1 MQVHSVGATT
11 HVRGRMR
18 ADGDTTRACARPLL
32 PVQTVI
38 FSDVRQTPGLHSG
51 CSHGRVEPAAF
62 AIAHGCSVSP
72 RGRPFCRHDRPRARI
87 SPAAPSRGGPL
98 RRRRPVASRRAAD
111 RAGGAAVPA
120 LAAAAVGALVD
131 RVVAGWVTAVLP
143 GLRRIAAPR
152 CVPGTLPGPAG
163 ALEPVVTVLARRPSV
178 TLPGPDPPPSAAG
191 ALLAGVTGGTW
202 RLALVPAAVLP
213 AVGLPALGGRALLPP
228 ALGVA
233 LALLVTAAR
242 AHRTAADRAR
252 LRRWADDVVMVVR
265 SELDTELARRLI
277 DVERVA
283 AAELDELVARRLD
296 LIDTELRALA
306 AGG

>member
-1 MQVHSVGATT
+1 M
-11 HVRGRMR
+11 
-18 ADGDTTRACARPLL
+18 PEFLL
-32 PVQTVI
+32 PHQAAA
-38 FSDVRQTPGLHSG
+38 DRYADAVR
-51 CSHGRVEPAAF
+51 
-62 AIAHGCSVSP
+62 
-72 RGRPFCRHDRPRARI
+72 
-87 SPAAPSRGGPL
+87 
-98 RRRRPVASRRAAD
+98 SRRAELRTVRALLLGGHRVELRHTLTASRLTASAELAAALASLGRELRHHAAHAD
-111 RAGGAAVPA
+111 RAGRAAVPA

-163 ALEPVVTVLARRPSV
+163 ALEPVVTVLARRPSI